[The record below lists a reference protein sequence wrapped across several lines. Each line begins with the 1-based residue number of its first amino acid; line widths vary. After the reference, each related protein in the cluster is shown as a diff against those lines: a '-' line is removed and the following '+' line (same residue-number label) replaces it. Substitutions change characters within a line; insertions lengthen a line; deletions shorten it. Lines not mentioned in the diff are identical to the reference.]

1 MHNKI
6 YSVPLGYLNQKVDY
20 YKRQSDSVT
29 SYVIPSQKWVIP
41 SRHFTTYLR
50 YKISMQE
57 FL

>member
-6 YSVPLGYLNQKVDY
+6 YNVLLGYLNQKVDY

-29 SYVIPSQKWVIP
+29 SYVIPS
-41 SRHFTTYLR
+41 HFTTYLR
-50 YKISMQE
+50 YKISMQK